1 MAVQQFTVG
10 NTTYNAAMASAVDQD
25 RLLSMLTSS
34 IMERAFVAASNPKP
48 VPMDDKVLVPMFLAM
63 PQELKSQVAPIL
75 IARCTIAGGTQTVT
89 VADFG
94 GRMIEYN
101 KLLSALLVWNLADFF
116 TYLDD
121 VLNDARQA
129 AQPAPAPSTGT

>member
-25 RLLSMLTSS
+25 RLLSMLTGSV
-34 IMERAFVAASNPKP
+34 MERAFTAAAKGI
-48 VPMDDKVLVPMFLAM
+48 PMDDKVLVPMFLAM

-75 IARCTIAGGTQTVT
+75 IARCTIAGGAQTVT

-101 KLLSALLVWNLADFF
+101 KLLSALLVWNLGDFF